1 MARLKYVDI
10 CRGWCIVLMIIG
22 HTVDGVLRTFI
33 YSFHMPLFFI
43 LSGYTTRYSESLQ
56 DCKKS
61 AKRLALYTLRIL
73 LLVWGVQSI
82 YELFVN
88 LGEYESVWECVKV
101 QVYRLLLSSSQNT
114 DIGGLT
120 IPHISPIWFVVCLFF
135 ARVMYDAMHLRLQG
149 GVRFI
154 GALIIGIIGIL
165 IGQWFVLPYS
175 FDIALAVVPFL
186 WFGDYMKGKN
196 VFSFKAFILS
206 IAVFSISFVVIAKA
220 THTGMELVARRYS
233 LFPLCYFGT
242 CAATVALIAVAKYVE
257 NKFSARLVRIMCL
270 AGEFSLTI
278 LIVHVFDIYYKF
290 LFKTDNM
297 YLTSAMR
304 VGVVLAIA
312 ALCIYVKRQFVKSNI
327 YPLRIAY
334 KGKNM

>member
-1 MARLKYVDI
+1 
-10 CRGWCIVLMIIG
+10 
-22 HTVDGVLRTFI
+22 
-33 YSFHMPLFFI
+33 MPLFFI

-233 LFPLCYFGT
+233 LFPLCYFGA

-257 NKFSARLVRIMCL
+257 N
-270 AGEFSLTI
+270 
-278 LIVHVFDIYYKF
+278 
-290 LFKTDNM
+290 
-297 YLTSAMR
+297 TS
-304 VGVVLAIA
+304 V
-312 ALCIYVKRQFVKSNI
+312 S
-327 YPLRIAY
+327 
-334 KGKNM
+334 